1 MMQDLQI
8 ILVKQRS
15 EKKQFLDFPWSLYRN
30 DPHWIPPIRLDQKE
44 LLGYR
49 PSAFYEQNEI
59 QTFLAYRKGEVVGRI
74 AAIVNY
80 GHLERNEN
88 DLGFFGFF
96 ECIDDQQVADALFD
110 AARAW
115 LAEKGLSAIRGPMNP
130 SMNYSLGLLIEGFE
144 SQPFFMMT
152 YNPRYYERLVENYGF
167 RKSQDLYAY
176 WGSMEMLPKIREK
189 LGPKV
194 DRILE
199 RCNATIRPLNR
210 KNFFQDVQS
219 FLEIYNRSLTNT
231 WGFVPMSEK
240 EVKHMAKG
248 LKYLIVPELAVGV
261 EIDGKLV
268 GTTLCLLDYNPRIK
282 EIDGKLFPFGFWK
295 LLSNKRA
302 IKRVRIIST
311 NVIPEYQMH
320 GLSLCMLDA
329 LVPLAQDWGMEEA
342 EFSWVLESN
351 LFSRGSLE
359 KGGAIRTKTY
369 RLYDFR
375 PEHPPGES
383 KENAEQPLQ
392 KNSR

>member
-8 ILVKQRS
+8 IAVDKRA
-15 EKKQFLDFPWSLYRN
+15 EKKRFLNFPWTLYRDN
-30 DPHWIPPIRLDQKE
+30 PHWIPPIRLDQKE

-49 PSAFYEQNEI
+49 YHAFYEENEI
-59 QTFLAYRKGEVVGRI
+59 RTFLAVRDGVDVGRI

-80 GHLERNEN
+80 GHLERNEKN
-88 DLGFFGFF
+88 LGFFGFF

-110 AARAW
+110 AAGAW
-115 LAEKGLSAIRGPMNP
+115 LRKKGLTALRGPMNP
-130 SMNYSLGLLIEGFE
+130 SMNYSLGLLIEGFD
-144 SQPFFMMT
+144 SPPFFMMT
-152 YNPRYYERLVENYGF
+152 FNPPYYEGLMENYGF

-176 WGSMEMLPKIREK
+176 WGNMEMLPKIREK

-194 DRILE
+194 DLILE
-199 RCNATIRPLNR
+199 RCNAKIRPLNR
-210 KNFFQDVQS
+210 KNFFEDVRS
-219 FLEIYNRSLTNT
+219 FLDIYNRSLTNT

-240 EVKHMAKG
+240 EVDHMAKG
-248 LKYLIVPELAVGV
+248 LKYLIVPDLAVGV
-261 EIDGKLV
+261 EIEGKLV

-282 EIDGKLFPFGFWK
+282 AIDGKLFPLGFWK

-311 NVIPEYQMH
+311 NVVPEYQMH

-329 LVPLAQDWGMEEA
+329 LVPLAQEWGIEEA

-369 RLYDFR
+369 RLYDYR
-375 PEHPPGES
+375 PEAGEEEVS
-383 KENAEQPLQ
+383 TKKE
-392 KNSR
+392 